1 MPFEA
6 LVEELERALILHASY
21 ATKWNQSRTA
31 EMLQLKRD
39 KLRYRMKLYQLQPE
53 NQPTSTRIGPTACH
67 ASPEPGRAPCRRRAR
82 RRLLGLAGAG
92 GCAYSTAAV
101 ALPPHLKTI
110 AIPQFENATNEYT
123 LEQDITTA
131 VVERFVADNHLR
143 SSTSAPPTRCC
154 KGRITHYD
162 NSVFGISPQNLAQE
176 YRVTI
181 AVSVVF
187 KDQVKN
193 RELWHDD
200 NLVKTANYY
209 VQNVP
214 GQEASTEL
222 DGRKNA
228 IAKIADE
235 ILARSVQG
243 W

>member
-1 MPFEA
+1 M
-6 LVEELERALILHASY
+6 
-21 ATKWNQSRTA
+21 SRTPSLA
-31 EMLQLKRD
+31 AILAAAGL
-39 KLRYRMKLYQLQPE
+39 
-53 NQPTSTRIGPTACH
+53 GA
-67 ASPEPGRAPCRRRAR
+67 A
-82 RRLLGLAGAG
+82 LLGPFALG
-92 GCAYSTAAV
+92 GCAYSTNAV
-101 ALPPHLKTI
+101 ALPPHLHTI
-110 AIPQFENATNEYT
+110 AIPQFENTTNEYT
-123 LEQDITTA
+123 IEQDITTA
-131 VVERFVADNHLR
+131 VVDRFVADNHLKVVDER
-143 SSTSAPPTRCC
+143 SADAVLRG
-154 KGRITHYD
+154 KVIQYK

-181 AVSVVF
+181 AVAVTL

-193 RELWHDD
+193 REIWSDE
-200 NLVKTANYY
+200 NLIKTANYY

>member
-1 MPFEA
+1 MHRTPS
-6 LVEELERALILHASY
+6 LVVLLA
-21 ATKWNQSRTA
+21 ATGLGFAFLSA
-31 EMLQLKRD
+31 
-39 KLRYRMKLYQLQPE
+39 
-53 NQPTSTRIGPTACH
+53 G
-67 ASPEPGRAPCRRRAR
+67 
-82 RRLLGLAGAG
+82 GLAAQ
-92 GCAYSTAAV
+92 GCAYSTTSV
-101 ALPPHLKTI
+101 AIPPHLRTI
-110 AIPQFENATNEYT
+110 AIPQFENSTNEYS
-123 LEQDITTA
+123 LELDITNA

-143 SSTSAPPTRCC
+143 VVDERSADAVLR
-154 KGRITHYD
+154 GRIILYK

-181 AVSVVF
+181 AVTVVL

-193 RELWHDD
+193 RELWSDE

-228 IAKIADE
+228 ISKIADE